1 MAARCCASIGAV
13 SASII
18 VHCVRGV
25 RMTVRVWCARCM
37 YGGTLLRLYWGGE
50 CFDYRALCTWCA
62 YDRTCATSAHN
73 SLTYLAA
80 KYVAHG

>member
-13 SASII
+13 SASAI

-25 RMTVRVWCARCM
+25 RMTVR
-37 YGGTLLRLYWGGE
+37 
-50 CFDYRALCTWCA
+50 
-62 YDRTCATSAHN
+62 CATSAHD

-80 KYVAHG
+80 KYVPNGWSMA